1 MSTEE
6 YNRLCLLYQVLT
18 KRFDLVQEYSY
29 DRWFKCY
36 NPNFY
41 GVKGQYL
48 ETLTRFQ
55 ELTLRHIYSENYIQS
70 QHFSNE
76 YLDDL
81 VIKVGESKI
90 CVHSEL
96 GLVILHLLF
105 YKLQIGINQ
114 FITLL
119 DNILENSSGLI
130 KTDEEKRVYKM
141 KLYSYDEYIKQFENI
156 QDYGFIFHLF
166 GRTNS
171 SYMTLNWNNEIE
183 IDVFRIK
190 QAILRLVNFNFENLE
205 GIVVE

>member
-1 MSTEE
+1 MSTDE
-6 YNRLCLLYQVLT
+6 YNRICMLYQVFT

-36 NPNFY
+36 NSNFY
-41 GVKGQYL
+41 GVRGQNL
-48 ETLTRFQ
+48 ETLSRFK
-55 ELTLRHIYSENYIQS
+55 ELTLRHIYSGNYIQS
-70 QHFSNE
+70 QHFSDE

-81 VIKVGESKI
+81 VVKVGENKV

-105 YKLQIGINQ
+105 YKLQTGINQ
-114 FITLL
+114 FVNLL
-119 DNILENSSGLI
+119 DIILENSPSLI

-141 KLYSYDEYIKQFENI
+141 KLYSYDEYLPQFQNI

-190 QAILRLVNFNFENLE
+190 QALLRLANFNFENLQ
-205 GIVVE
+205 GIIIE